1 MLKFRVKEKDY
12 GFYTMGIKKINDL
25 EVALGQVGKKFD
37 LLIVDSIARHKGRIG
52 FNQILKDISSLNP
65 RTLSTRLKDLE
76 KNKLITKGLI
86 IGTPVKT
93 EYALT
98 PKGKKL
104 TPIIKE
110 LKSWIN

>member
-1 MLKFRVKEKDY
+1 MKQN
-12 GFYTMGIKKINDL
+12 KINDL
-25 EVALGQVGKKFD
+25 EIALDQIGKKFD
-37 LLIVDSIARHKGRIG
+37 LLIIKSLSKNKDRLG
-52 FNQILKDISSLNP
+52 FNQILKDTISLNP

-76 KNKLITKGLI
+76 TNKIITKSLI

-104 TPIIKE
+104 VPIIKQLE
-110 LKSWIN
+110 EWAR